1 MAKDL
6 KQKALMYVFGK
17 KVNSIVDVRE
27 ETEAYSVRFEDP
39 KLSGV
44 YHICFFEK
52 NDAVE
57 QEITRA
63 VNSLLWISQGNEFP
77 T

>member
-27 ETEAYSVRFEDP
+27 ETDAYSVRYEDP

-44 YHICFFEK
+44 YHISFFSK
-52 NDAVE
+52 STNTE
-57 QEITRA
+57 QEINHA
-63 VNSLLWISQGNEFP
+63 LVSLSWIAEGNEFP